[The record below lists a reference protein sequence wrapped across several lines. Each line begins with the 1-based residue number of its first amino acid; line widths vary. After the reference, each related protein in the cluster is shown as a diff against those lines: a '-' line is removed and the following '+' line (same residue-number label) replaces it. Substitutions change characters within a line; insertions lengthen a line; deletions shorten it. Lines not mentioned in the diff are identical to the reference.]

1 MLDLQYR
8 MHPSI
13 SRFPSEEFYNFSL
26 LDGTVDA
33 SGNVRSS
40 LLPPTSSHLV
50 LDPNTGKRPS
60 VVFVDHSGQ
69 ESSRDRS
76 KVNWEE
82 AGIVVKIVEDL
93 LLSNPVSLVSSLSLS
108 RYSFPYLRSSVPLLP
123 WHAHTI
129 GI

>member
-1 MLDLQYR
+1 

-60 VVFVDHSGQ
+60 VVFIDHSGQ
-69 ESSRDRS
+69 ESYRDRS
-76 KVNWEE
+76 KLNWEE

-93 LLSNPVSLVSSLSLS
+93 LLSNPVSPDPLYLVSSASLLGIS
-108 RYSFPYLRSSVPLLP
+108 EGLERFADAVRSVGM
-123 WHAHTI
+123 A
-129 GI
+129 